1 MSTLPD
7 LVTVDPADEAGF
19 TDWTHAA
26 NLGFLEPRA
35 DAARLAVR
43 REQLADHHLV
53 AARDRGRTVGTFRSF
68 DTELSLPGTGAVTVD
83 AVTSVTVAV
92 THRRRG
98 MLTAMMGG
106 ELRRARETG
115 HALAALIAA
124 EAPIYGRFGYGPATR
139 STSWELDT
147 DRTRFRPDAPA
158 GGTVESLTLDDAL
171 PDLAAVHDAARRAR
185 GGGLLRDATWWS
197 SWRSGPP
204 QGLSPAAHVLV
215 HRDAAGTADG
225 YAVHVP
231 EETWR
236 GRVSTSRSTLVDL
249 QTRTPAAYRA
259 LLETV
264 AATDTVRTVAA
275 ADRPVDEVLPHLL
288 VDPRAFQS
296 GPVHDFLWVRVL
308 DVTGAL
314 AARRYL
320 TGGSLVIGVDDPAG
334 YTGGTVRLGVDETS
348 RRSDD
353 WISAE
358 VTATDDEPDV
368 RLGVGD
374 LGSVLLGGTSPV
386 ALAQAGRVAGDPLAV
401 LRMQTLFATPDAPWC
416 ATWF

>member
-7 LVTVDPADEAGF
+7 LVAVDPADEAAF

-35 DAARLAVR
+35 DADRLAVR

-53 AARDRGRTVGTFRSF
+53 AARHRGRTVGTFRSY

-98 MLTAMMGG
+98 LLTAMMGR
-106 ELRRARETG
+106 ELGRARETG
-115 HALAALIAA
+115 HALAVLIAL

-139 STSWELDT
+139 STSWELDS

-171 PDLAAVHDAARRAR
+171 PELVAVHDAARRAR
-185 GGGLLRDATWWS
+185 GGGLHRDATWWS
-197 SWRSGPP
+197 SWRAEPP
-204 QGLSPAAHVLV
+204 KGLSPAAHVLV
-215 HRDAAGTADG
+215 HRGPDGTADG

-231 EETWR
+231 EESWQ

-264 AATDTVRTVAA
+264 ASTDTVRSVVA

-320 TGGSLVIGVDDPAG
+320 TGGSLVLQVDDPGG
-334 YTGGTVRLGVDETS
+334 YTGGTVRLTVDEGA

-386 ALAQAGRVAGDPLAV
+386 ALAQAGRVAGHPLAV